1 VLIRFIGTIR
11 SLFNDSPLLNDGPFG
26 SSTGHGGGGV
36 GPVGGAA
43 GEPIGLLL
51 ALTKAS

>member
-1 VLIRFIGTIR
+1 MLIRFIGTIR

-26 SSTGHGGGGV
+26 SSSGHLSGGTGGTSN
-36 GPVGGAA
+36 A

-51 ALTKAS
+51 ALTKAA

>member
-1 VLIRFIGTIR
+1 MLIRFIGTIR
-11 SLFNDSPLLNDGPFG
+11 SLFTDSPLLNDGPFG
-26 SSTGHGGGGV
+26 SSSGHLSGGV
-36 GPVGGAA
+36 GGTSTA

>member
-1 VLIRFIGTIR
+1 MADQTRTPDIPYSTLVDMKRQRLVEV
-11 SLFNDSPLLNDGPFG
+11 PLSAGAA
-26 SSTGHGGGGV
+26 ST
-36 GPVGGAA
+36 A

>member
-1 VLIRFIGTIR
+1 MLIRFIGTIR
-11 SLFNDSPLLNDGPFG
+11 SLFLDSPLLNDGPFG

-36 GPVGGAA
+36 GPAAPGA